1 MKQMKPFTGK
11 WRIVEMEVWDQ
22 DYVDMEVPG
31 YIRIGSDG
39 TGRFQFGLVSGDI
52 DGRVEQC
59 GNAPRFDFSWS
70 GQEEND
76 PVCGRGWTVVGRS
89 CPVPPFDPE
98 PPGRLTSLQET
109 GPARSGTVQ
118 TLQHFHA
125 KRRVP

>member
-52 DGRVEQC
+52 DGRVEHC
-59 GNAPRFDFSWS
+59 GNALRFDFSWS

-76 PVCGRGWTVVGRS
+76 LVSGRGWAVNENGELNGRVYLHLADDS
-89 CPVPPFDPE
+89 AF
-98 PPGRLTSLQET
+98 RAIKS
-109 GPARSGTVQ
+109 
-118 TLQHFHA
+118 
-125 KRRVP
+125 K